1 MAEKWSSTG
10 SMTVALLSGIAGGL
24 CCIPSSTLFA
34 MGLGRSWIGGL
45 QVFEM
50 FRPVFISAAMMF
62 LGVAFYHTHLA
73 EDRSSMFRESHLM
86 TRRRRQRLTFWVVA
100 LIVVTFIA
108 LPSVLTGQL

>member
-10 SMTVALLSGIAGGL
+10 SMTVALLSGIAGSL
-24 CCIPSSTLFA
+24 CCIPSGTLVTLGF
-34 MGLGRSWIGGL
+34 GRSWIGGL

-73 EDRSSMFRESHLM
+73 EDRSSMFRESRVM
-86 TRRRRQRLTFWVVA
+86 TRRRRQRMAFWVVA
-100 LIVVTFIA
+100 LVVAVFIA
-108 LPSVLTGQL
+108 LPSVLAADG